1 MNGFPA
7 VKISPADLDSLMT
20 TLEVHFLR
28 LAECLVSKGWRLD
41 IAGTDAPGIHYNVSG
56 VGMLTVGEHSPIL
69 IMPHT
74 LVIVPPGRSF
84 RIEVALE
91 RAPDAPLARVE
102 AGWGALAPDSVRR
115 FVAGDSNPHVMMI
128 CGYFRAAYGASID
141 LFGGL
146 QAPIVEQFDESHQLD
161 AKLKAA
167 LAELVAQEVGM
178 GAMTTALLK
187 QVLIALLRRSLNSM
201 ATWVDRFAMLSDP
214 HVARAF
220 ADMAAHPGAP
230 HTIQSLSQ
238 RAGLSRSAFMAH
250 FNRVVGKAPMVALR
264 ELRMRQATSMLSAG
278 GQSIEQIA
286 HAVGYSSRSS
296 FMRAFRQAMGVDPTE
311 YRATGAPSLLEDS
324 H

>member
-1 MNGFPA
+1 VNGFPA
-7 VKISPADLDSLMT
+7 VKISPSDLDSLMT

-28 LAECLVSKGWRLD
+28 LAECLVSEGWRLD

-56 VGMLTVGEHSPIL
+56 MGMLTVGEHPPIL

-84 RIEVALE
+84 RIEVVSE
-91 RAPDAPLARVE
+91 CAPDAPLARVE
-102 AGWGALAPDSVRR
+102 AGWGGAAPDSVRR

-128 CGYFRAAYGASID
+128 CGYFRAAYGASMD

-146 QAPIVEQFDESHQLD
+146 QTPIVEQFDESHQLD

-167 LAELVAQEVGM
+167 LAELIAQEVGM

-201 ATWVDRFAMLSDP
+201 ETWVDRFSMLSDP

-220 ADMAAHPGAP
+220 AEMAAYPGAP
-230 HTIQSLSQ
+230 HTIESLS
-238 RAGLSRSAFMAH
+238 RCAGLSRSAFMAH
-250 FNRVVGKAPMVALR
+250 FTRVVGRAPMVALR
-264 ELRMRQATSMLSAG
+264 ELRMRQAALLLRGG

-296 FMRAFRQAMGVDPTE
+296 FIRAFRQAMGVDPTE
-311 YRATGAPSLLEDS
+311 YRASGASSLLEDA

>member
-1 MNGFPA
+1 
-7 VKISPADLDSLMT
+7 MT

-41 IAGTDAPGIHYNVSG
+41 IAGTDAPGLHYNVSG
-56 VGMLTVGEHSPIL
+56 MGVLTVGEHPPIL

-84 RIEVALE
+84 RIEVASE
-91 RAPDAPLARVE
+91 CAPDATLARVE
-102 AGWGALAPDSVRR
+102 AGWGVLAPDSVRR
-115 FVAGDSNPHVMMI
+115 FVAGNGNPHLMMI
-128 CGYFRAAYGASID
+128 CGYFSAVYGASMD

-187 QVLIALLRRSLNSM
+187 QVLVALLRRSLNSM
-201 ATWVDRFAMLSDP
+201 ETWVDRFSMLSDA
-214 HVARAF
+214 HVAKAF
-220 ADMAAHPGAP
+220 AEMAAHPGAP

-250 FNRVVGKAPMVALR
+250 FTRAVGRAPMVALR
-264 ELRMRQATSMLSAG
+264 ELRMRQAAALLRAG

-296 FMRAFRQAMGVDPTE
+296 FIRAFHQAMGVDPTE
-311 YRATGAPSLLEDS
+311 YRARGAPSPPEAA